1 MKYFIVISYEIKLG
15 EDKTSLKGNEFLG
28 ANEIPVFETEEAAK
42 AAAGQGKVLSFESDE
57 NKENIIETS
66 KEGNFLKNE
75 QLKEVEF
82 FVVKAIDI
90 LEQMQEILDLL
101 EEDLPV
107 IASAEIDKKDNP
119 AIASR
124 HVAGEGF
131 PAGALAIVAENIEGN
146 ANPQPA
152 VATFDLVNI
161 IKEYLRRN
169 KQLDDAQIDGYV
181 SGATEMGFMTE
192 KGTVRAVN
200 YLKWLGKDGLTENEK
215 SFITYVLL
223 THQYK
228 AWGARKFGEEHGDL
242 QTAVWNAYR
251 AAKQPQI
258 TIHEAADYLY
268 DHDLKGIL
276 DHYPAQAQPAD
287 IADED
292 QPQVNP
298 EAKSYLENLRE
309 QIGKTLDERKPDTVE
324 KAALDNEIQSFI
336 AGTATI
342 TPEKSSICTI
352 L

>member
-42 AAAGQGKVLSFESDE
+42 AAAGRGIILSFESDK

-66 KEGNFLKNE
+66 EEGNFLKNE
-75 QLKEVEF
+75 QLKDVEF
-82 FVVKAIDI
+82 FVVKAVAYLSLD
-90 LEQMQEILDLL
+90 QMDAMLALL
-101 EEDLPV
+101 EKDLPV
-107 IASAEIDKKDNP
+107 IASAETKDN
-119 AIASR
+119 STR
-124 HVAGEGF
+124 VAGEGF
-131 PAGALAIVAENIEGN
+131 SAGALAIVAENIEGN
-146 ANPQPA
+146 VNPQPA

-169 KQLDDAQIDGYV
+169 KQLNDAQIDGYV

-192 KGTVRAVN
+192 KGIVRAVN
-200 YLKWLGKDGLTENEK
+200 YLKWLGKEGLVENEK

-268 DHDLKGIL
+268 EHDLKGIL

-292 QPQVNP
+292 QPQVNS
-298 EAKSYLENLRE
+298 EAKSYLVNLRE
-309 QIGKTLDERKPDTVE
+309 QIGKTLDERKPAIVE

-342 TPEKSSICTI
+342 IPEKSSACTI